1 MKILSICI
9 FYLSAT
15 VVSNIDAESI
25 ILLYKVIGDK
35 LNSDRMSAP
44 S

>member
-1 MKILSICI
+1 MIAQNL
-9 FYLSAT
+9 YLSAT

-25 ILLYKVIGDK
+25 NLLYKVIWDK
-35 LNSDRMSAP
+35 FNSDRMSAP